1 MYICSMKKVVIGI
14 LEINNKF
21 LCVSRRDNFNSW
33 GLVGGKCDDGE
44 NAFNA
49 LIRETIEETG
59 LIITKATL
67 LDVREYAGY
76 ETYCF
81 IIDEYQGELTP
92 NEKLIEIGE
101 GICGFFDKSI
111 LCGDFCGDYNEL
123 ILQKYFEQKVK

>member
-1 MYICSMKKVVIGI
+1 MELQKVVVGI
-14 LEINNKF
+14 LEKDNLF
-21 LCVSRRDNFNSW
+21 LGVSRRNNHNKI
-33 GLVGGKCDDGE
+33 GLVGGKADNQEDTID
-44 NAFNA
+44 A

-59 LIITKATL
+59 LIIIKATL

-76 ETYCF
+76 ETYCY
-81 IIDEYQGELTP
+81 IINEYQGELTP

>member
-1 MYICSMKKVVIGI
+1 MELQKVVVGI
-14 LEINNKF
+14 LEKDNLF
-21 LCVSRRDNFNSW
+21 LGVSRRNNHNRI
-33 GLVGGKCDDGE
+33 GLVGGKADNQEDTID
-44 NAFNA
+44 A

-59 LIITKATL
+59 LIIIKATL

-76 ETYCF
+76 ETYCY
-81 IIDEYQGELTP
+81 IINEYQGELTP

>member
-1 MYICSMKKVVIGI
+1 MELQKVVVGI
-14 LEINNKF
+14 LEKDNLF
-21 LCVSRRDNFNSW
+21 LGVSRRNNHKRI

>member
-1 MYICSMKKVVIGI
+1 MELQKVVVGI
-14 LEINNKF
+14 LEKDNLF
-21 LCVSRRDNFNSW
+21 LGVSRRNNHNSI
-33 GLVGGKCDDGE
+33 GLVGGKADNQEDTID
-44 NAFNA
+44 A

-59 LIITKATL
+59 LIIIKATL

-76 ETYCF
+76 ETYCY
-81 IIDEYQGELTP
+81 IINEYQGELTP